1 MLQPISLN
9 MYLDNEINSKFTDLT
24 EISWVILKIRAGKN
38 FFICCIKWGENSP
51 KFPAPPCS
59 TPALFRALRRQW
71 AL

>member
-24 EISWVILKIRAGKN
+24 EISLVILKIRAGKN

-51 KFPAPPCS
+51 KFPAP
-59 TPALFRALRRQW
+59 TL
-71 AL
+71 